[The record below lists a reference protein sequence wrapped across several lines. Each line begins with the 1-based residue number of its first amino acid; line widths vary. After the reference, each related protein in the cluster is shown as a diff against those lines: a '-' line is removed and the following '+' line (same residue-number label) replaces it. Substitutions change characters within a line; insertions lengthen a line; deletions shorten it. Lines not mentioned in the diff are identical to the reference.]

1 MVVVGWWKY
10 IFIVM
15 AQWRLVYWKPYKMSL
30 KGVNEKMAWENKNFR
45 KIGGMLGN
53 EMGALEKE
61 RGL

>member
-1 MVVVGWWKY
+1 
-10 IFIVM
+10 
-15 AQWRLVYWKPYKMSL
+15 MSL

-61 RGL
+61 RGLWPLTIYALIISSSYLLVP

>member
-1 MVVVGWWKY
+1 
-10 IFIVM
+10 
-15 AQWRLVYWKPYKMSL
+15 MSL
-30 KGVNEKMAWENKNFR
+30 KGVNEKMAWESKNFR